1 MADSGASPQAEHKKF
16 KSDTALKEE
25 EVLKFWT
32 ENKIFEQSLNKPAP
46 KGEFVFYEG
55 PPTANAAPA
64 LHHLEARAFK
74 DAIPRYKTM
83 RGYRVRRRAGWDTHG
98 LPVELQIE
106 KELGFTGKPDI
117 EKYGVEAFN
126 EKCRESVYRYIGVW
140 EKFTDRLGYWVD
152 KENAYYTFDASYMES
167 LWHIVKKVSD
177 DSRLYKDY
185 KVVPWCSRC
194 GTGLSS
200 HELAQGYK
208 DVKDLSITA
217 KFRIL
222 NPEKLGL
229 SQPTF
234 ILAWT
239 TTPWTLPGN
248 VALAVGAEIEY
259 VYVEQDGEVLIVAK
273 ERAGALGLEAKKTTP
288 IKGRELVGL
297 QYEPLYEIEKIR
309 AHTGKRWQVLS
320 ADFVTTEDGTGVVH
334 TAVMYGTD
342 DFDLGTKEGLPK
354 VHLVRP
360 DGMYTDDVELFKG
373 RSVLDEELA
382 VDIVK
387 DLSHRGLLFT
397 KARYEHSYPFCW
409 RCSTRLIY
417 YARDSWYI
425 RMTDLRD
432 SLMAENKKINWEP
445 SHIREG
451 RFGEWLSGVK
461 DWAIS
466 RERYWGTPLPVWTSA
481 DGKEQV
487 VIGSVEEL
495 KKRIKNSGNVYSVMR
510 HGESE
515 INTTTVWKRAIE
527 EESKLTKR
535 GEDQIRSASKQFVA
549 KKPDVV
555 ICSPM
560 IRARQS
566 VDIFADVSGFP
577 KDQIVYDE
585 RLREWNVD
593 DKFEGKPLNEVD
605 GLYESVYMSNARAE
619 DIHEN
624 FAALVRRVGEFLYD
638 IESRYAG
645 KSVLI
650 IAHDGTNRALQF
662 VAAGMALK
670 NLSCTGALRC
680 IDNGEVVP
688 LPFVPLP
695 HNKDYELDLH
705 KPYIDQVVLVGTR
718 GVELRRTPEVMD
730 VWFDSG
736 SMPFAQDHYPFENKN
751 FSYPA
756 DFISEAVDQTRGWFY
771 TLLAVGVL
779 MGRGTPYKNVI
790 CLGHLLDATGAKMSK
805 SKGNVIEPFSAM
817 DEYGADLIRYWMYS
831 VNAPGEGKSFDPKVL
846 TEMKNKV
853 FNPFINSV
861 QYYEMY
867 KGEERVSH
875 VNVLDQW
882 MQARLDGAVR
892 VVTEALDRYDMYT
905 ATREV
910 RDLVGDVSLWFV
922 RRSRDRL
929 KGGGE
934 DADAARGM
942 LRHTLLMVS
951 KLSAPFTPF
960 IAESMYQRL
969 RADTD
974 PVSVHLTDWPL
985 QDESI
990 VSKIKN
996 VFVSKK
1002 PDSILTDMEEVRA
1015 LVTSALDVRQKS
1027 GIKVRQP
1034 LSMLKVR
1041 SEKLLNKQDL
1051 LQIIA
1056 DEVNVKSV
1064 VIDNTMTDQVTLDTT
1079 ITDELKEEGEL
1090 RDLIREVQELRKQ
1103 AGLNPKD
1110 QAVLTVPADRISF
1123 VEKHW
1128 AALSKAAGLK
1138 SHEAGATLGVKV

>member
-1 MADSGASPQAEHKKF
+1 MAEDKSQ
-16 KSDTALKEE
+16 KSDTAQKEE
-25 EVLKFWT
+25 EVLKFWK

-167 LWHIVKKVSD
+167 LWSIAKKVSD
-177 DSRLYKDY
+177 DGRLYKDY

-273 ERAGALGLEAKKTTP
+273 ERAGALGLEAKKTTS

-360 DGMYTDDVELFKG
+360 DGVYTDEVGTFKR

-387 DLSHRGLLFT
+387 DLSHRELLFT

-432 SLMAENKKINWEP
+432 SLMAENNQINWEP
-445 SHIREG
+445 SHTREG

-466 RERYWGTPLPVWTSA
+466 RERYWGTPLPVWMSA
-481 DGKEQV
+481 DGKEQL
-487 VIGSVEEL
+487 VIGSLAEL
-495 KKRIKNSGNVYSVMR
+495 EKYLKPGSSMPRNKK
-510 HGESE
+510 GE
-515 INTTTVWKRAIE
+515 I
-527 EESKLTKR
+527 
-535 GEDQIRSASKQFVA
+535 
-549 KKPDVV
+549 
-555 ICSPM
+555 
-560 IRARQS
+560 
-566 VDIFADVSGFP
+566 
-577 KDQIVYDE
+577 
-585 RLREWNVD
+585 
-593 DKFEGKPLNEVD
+593 
-605 GLYESVYMSNARAE
+605 
-619 DIHEN
+619 
-624 FAALVRRVGEFLYD
+624 
-638 IESRYAG
+638 
-645 KSVLI
+645 
-650 IAHDGTNRALQF
+650 
-662 VAAGMALK
+662 
-670 NLSCTGALRC
+670 
-680 IDNGEVVP
+680 
-688 LPFVPLP
+688 
-695 HNKDYELDLH
+695 DLH
-705 KPYIDQVVLVGTR
+705 KPYIDDVVLVSDAGT
-718 GVELRRTPEVMD
+718 ELRRVKEVMD

-736 SMPFAQDHYPFENKN
+736 SMPFAQDHYPFEEKGIA
-751 FSYPA
+751 YPA
-756 DFISEAVDQTRGWFY
+756 DFISEGIDQTRGWFY

-853 FNPFINSV
+853 FNPLINSV
-861 QYYEMY
+861 QFYEMY
-867 KGEERVSH
+867 KGEERVSN

-882 MQARLDGAVR
+882 MQARLDSATQVI
-892 VVTEALDRYDMYT
+892 TEALDRYDMYA

-910 RDLVGDVSLWFV
+910 RDLVSDVSLWFV

-929 KGGGE
+929 KVGGE
-934 DADAARGM
+934 GADAARGM
-942 LRHTLLMVS
+942 LRHTLLTVS
-951 KLSAPFTPF
+951 QLMAPFTPF
-960 IAESMYQRL
+960 IAEQVYQKL
-969 RADTD
+969 RADSD
-974 PVSVHLTDWPL
+974 PVSVHLTDWPQ

-990 VSKIKN
+990 VSKLKN

-1034 LSMLKVR
+1034 LSLLKVR
-1041 SEKLLNKQDL
+1041 SENLLNKEDL

-1064 VIDNTMTDQVTLDTT
+1064 VIDNTMTELVTLDTA

-1110 QAVLTVPADRISF
+1110 QAALTVPADRHAF

-1128 AALSKAAGLK
+1128 EALSKAANLT
-1138 SHEAGATLGVKV
+1138 SHSLGELNVTKA